1 MNDTRTVKLTAHLCE
16 AAEKQFGANF
26 GSIEELLETLLRELL
41 RDDALKMDEQEH
53 KVIEERLKALGYV

>member
-1 MNDTRTVKLTAHLCE
+1 MDETRTIKLTAHLCD
-16 AAEKQFGANF
+16 AAEKQFGTNF
-26 GSIEELLETLLRELL
+26 ASIEELLEALLRELL

>member
-1 MNDTRTVKLTAHLCE
+1 MNDTRTIKLAADLCE
-16 AAEKQFGANF
+16 AAEKQFSANF
-26 GSIEELLETLLRELL
+26 GSIEELLESLLRELL